1 MWRRFAVELLHPPG
15 AAADH
20 LTSNTRPRRHCCT
33 LRGKRGIW
41 SSRANLSCRQLAA
54 NNYFM
59 ARLSYLKLA
68 TRPLQLHLQLYFAL
82 VLLLIAGFHIGS
94 LFCARLT
101 GHEEFS
107 QSNEIAGADHRKNT
121 IQGRSSALKLIMG
134 QDQDHHHDNIV
145 QQQQRLLD
153 QAPDPESSTHHI
165 MSLQQLTRSNIEE
178 SDENH
183 RHRLENS
190 QQQQQQQRRWSRITA
205 AAAAASTRPTADAEN
220 YIYLHRKLRASMPLC
235 SMSDLS
241 ITQGLSGYSNGIP
254 AYTVQIVNLCM
265 NPRCQ
270 LSNIHVA
277 CGAFSS
283 ARPLDNLVFER
294 LSYNDCYVMN
304 GAPLRAG
311 ASVAFEY
318 ANSSEYP
325 MHVLS
330 AEVGPC
336 AWPPARR
343 CSRSDQI
350 MYAEFAASTTLTWVT
365 TSVTSA

>member
-1 MWRRFAVELLHPPG
+1 
-15 AAADH
+15 
-20 LTSNTRPRRHCCT
+20 
-33 LRGKRGIW
+33 
-41 SSRANLSCRQLAA
+41 
-54 NNYFM
+54 
-59 ARLSYLKLA
+59 
-68 TRPLQLHLQLYFAL
+68 
-82 VLLLIAGFHIGS
+82 

-121 IQGRSSALKLIMG
+121 IQGRSSVFKLIMG
-134 QDQDHHHDNIV
+134 QDKDHHHDNIV
-145 QQQQRLLD
+145 QQQQWILD

-165 MSLQQLTRSNIEE
+165 TSLQQLTRSNIEE

-183 RHRLENS
+183 RHRLENP
-190 QQQQQQQRRWSRITA
+190 QQQQQQRRWSRITA
-205 AAAAASTRPTADAEN
+205 ATAAASTRPTADAGN

-336 AWPPARR
+336 A
-343 CSRSDQI
+343 
-350 MYAEFAASTTLTWVT
+350 
-365 TSVTSA
+365 